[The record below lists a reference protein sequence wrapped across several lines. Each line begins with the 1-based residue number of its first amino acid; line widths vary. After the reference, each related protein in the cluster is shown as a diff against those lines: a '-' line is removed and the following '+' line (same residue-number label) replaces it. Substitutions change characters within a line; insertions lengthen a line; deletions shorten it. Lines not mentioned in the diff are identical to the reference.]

1 CALPIYGLDRF
12 LPDKAIDLVDEAAS
26 RLRIE
31 IDSMP
36 QEIDEVERRIMQL
49 EIERTALAK
58 EKDKT
63 AVDRRNAIEKE
74 LADLKEK
81 SSGMKAQ
88 WQKEKE
94 TLGAVGSIKQQID
107 QARVEAEQAS
117 RAGDLAKAAEIS
129 YGRIP
134 QLEREMKEA
143 ESKLASHDGRPQ
155 FLKEEVGAED
165 I

>member
-1 CALPIYGLDRF
+1 ALPISVFVGEPSVESTIAILRGLKERYEAHHGVRITDDAILAAATLSHRYIGDRF

-36 QEIDEVERRIMQL
+36 QEINEVERRIMQL
-49 EIERTALAK
+49 EIERTALVK

-63 AVDRRNAIEKE
+63 AVERRHTIEKE
-74 LADLKEK
+74 LAELREK

-94 TLGAVGSIKQQID
+94 TLGAVGAIKQQID
-107 QARVEAEQAS
+107 QTRIEAEQA
-117 RAGDLAKAAEIS
+117 
-129 YGRIP
+129 
-134 QLEREMKEA
+134 
-143 ESKLASHDGRPQ
+143 
-155 FLKEEVGAED
+155 
-165 I
+165 